1 MCLPWLK
8 PWFKLCDGQN
18 TDQVGALMDGIVID
32 FTAAWA
38 VLACQPTFW
47 WYQLAELLD
56 FVYRDHQAFL
66 VLKETLETRER
77 KWVFHLFKLSC
88 SGQQEIKVTS
98 LWTCLLLQGHV
109 GIFGLV
115 GPPGDLGEKG
125 DRGLPGIEGTR
136 GAKGDEVQLY
146 ICTITVQQKH
156 LFKIW
161 LFSFLGCRWP
171 TRAHWSTRTT
181 RTLSE
186 WHIFLQHRHKQIFF
200 LWLKNYKNA
209 ICK

>member
-1 MCLPWLK
+1 
-8 PWFKLCDGQN
+8 
-18 TDQVGALMDGIVID
+18 MDGIVID
-32 FTAAWA
+32 FTAAQA

-66 VLKETLETRER
+66 DLKETLETRER
-77 KWVFHLFKLSC
+77 KWVFHLLKLSC
-88 SGQQEIKVTS
+88 SGQQETKVTS

-146 ICTITVQQKH
+146 ICTILQGSRNIYSKYD
-156 LFKIW
+156 F
-161 LFSFLGCRWP
+161 
-171 TRAHWSTRTT
+171 AH
-181 RTLSE
+181 
-186 WHIFLQHRHKQIFF
+186 F
-200 LWLKNYKNA
+200 
-209 ICK
+209 